1 MKHLNPIGPDDWR
14 RFVSPSINVAGWLS
28 LLFGVAIGSLQT
40 LIHVAIYH
48 AHARGVTL
56 DTVYAIFFFWCFWGA
71 VSIGYIVSAML
82 ARHDIRAGIIA
93 ASIFAIGHVSAI
105 VLIFTELG
113 WL

>member
-1 MKHLNPIGPDDWR
+1 MKHPNLPRPDDWR

-28 LLFGVAIGSLQT
+28 LLFGVLIGGLQT
-40 LIHVAIYH
+40 HIKVTFYY

-56 DTVYAIFFFWCFWGA
+56 DTVYAIFFLWCFWGA

-82 ARHDIRAGIIA
+82 ARHDFHVGIIA
-93 ASIFAIGHVSAI
+93 ASIFAIGHISVI

>member
-1 MKHLNPIGPDDWR
+1 MKHPNLPGPDDWR

-28 LLFGVAIGSLQT
+28 LLFGVLIGGLQT
-40 LIHVAIYH
+40 HIQVTFYY

-56 DTVYAIFFFWCFWGA
+56 DTVYAIFFLWCFWGA

-93 ASIFAIGHVSAI
+93 ASIFAIGHISAI